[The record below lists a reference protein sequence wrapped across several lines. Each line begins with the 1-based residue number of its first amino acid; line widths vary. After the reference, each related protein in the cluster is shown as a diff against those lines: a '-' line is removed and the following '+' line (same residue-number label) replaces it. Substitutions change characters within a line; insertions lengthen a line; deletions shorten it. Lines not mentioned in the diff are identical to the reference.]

1 MLGDAIYALFMSEFT
16 YRRFKMKKKILAIA
30 LVVICL
36 SIVAYGTHAYFTYD
50 IIATHVVTAGNV
62 RIELEQLSVLTPGGV
77 PIEFDRPNDIV
88 PGTSVSKIVQVKNTG
103 YAAAWVRLELT
114 KEIILA
120 DGVAGEVDLSLVS
133 YEINDEYW
141 AEKDGWFYYL
151 QPLEPGATTEPIF
164 TEISFSASMSNM
176 YQKSKSE
183 INVLAH
189 AVQTVHNGESVF
201 DAAGWPET

>member
-1 MLGDAIYALFMSEFT
+1 
-16 YRRFKMKKKILAIA
+16 MKKKILAIA

-36 SIVAYGTHAYFTYD
+36 SIVAYGTTAYFTYD
-50 IIATHVVTAGNV
+50 IDTHIVTAGNV
-62 RIELEQLSVLTPGGV
+62 RIELEQLAVLVPGGA

-120 DGVAGEVDLSLVS
+120 PGVTGEVDLSLVS
-133 YEINDEYW
+133 YEINDEFW

-151 QPLEPGATTEPIF
+151 KPLEPGATTEPIF
-164 TEISFSASMSNM
+164 TEVSFAAHMSNM
-176 YQKSKSE
+176 YQASQSR
-183 INVLAH
+183 IDVLAH

-201 DAAGWPET
+201 DAAGWPEA